1 MGISFKDYYEILGV
15 SRTASADDI
24 RKAYRS
30 LARKYHPD
38 VAKDKKSAEERFK
51 EINEAYE
58 VLGDSEKRKKYDAL
72 GANWK
77 QGAEFRPPPG
87 WEQQFGRR
95 GSPAG
100 GFEFHFGGTGFSDF
114 FESLFGQ
121 MGRGGF
127 RRQSGFGAEDFEE
140 ELHAQR
146 GRDVEGEIMVTL
158 REVMNGSTRAI
169 SVRRGENGKSE
180 TYQVRIPP
188 GVREGQRLRL
198 GSKGERGVGGGPAGD
213 LYLRVRIAPHPD
225 YSVEQGDLY
234 YELDLAPW
242 EAVLGTNVSVPL
254 LDGRVNMRIPPGT
267 TSGQKFRLRG
277 KGLPRQGGG
286 EGDLYVVTKI
296 EVPDQITERERALW
310 ERLQQESRFRPR
322 E

>member
-1 MGISFKDYYEILGV
+1 MGIEFKDYYQILGV
-15 SRTASADDI
+15 SRTASADEI

-30 LARKYHPD
+30 LARKHHPD
-38 VAKDKKSAEERFK
+38 VAKDKKTAEERFK

-58 VLGDSEKRKKYDAL
+58 VLSDAEKRRKYDAL

-95 GSPAG
+95 GGQAG

-127 RRQSGFGAEDFEE
+127 RRPGGFGAEDFEE
-140 ELHAQR
+140 EVHGRR

-169 SVRRGENGKSE
+169 TLRRGENGKSE

-213 LYLRVRIAPHPD
+213 LYLRVRIAPNPD
-225 YSVEQGDLY
+225 YRVEEGDLY

-254 LDGRVNMRIPPGT
+254 PDGRVNMRIPPGT
-267 TSGQKFRLRG
+267 TGGQMFRLRG
-277 KGLPRQGGG
+277 KGLPQQGGG
-286 EGDLYVVTKI
+286 QGDLYVVAKI
-296 EVPDQITERERALW
+296 EVPDQVTERERDLW